1 MTYRRVFPNR
11 SSPKAN
17 LPSKNAEKR
26 LDRFI
31 WLTSITSAMP
41 YEYMCA
47 SVKRCA
53 IITNTSTIKVTQPS
67 VTLPY
72 ENLSL
77 IFLFSFQSSSTRKP
91 CTGAA
96 IGEGESCD
104 KQPLDRKPPGG
115 TRYILGWGGA
125 ARPLISWPCL
135 RQKSLIFLPCSRQNS
150 DFWNSV

>member
-1 MTYRRVFPNR
+1 
-11 SSPKAN
+11 
-17 LPSKNAEKR
+17 
-26 LDRFI
+26 
-31 WLTSITSAMP
+31 MP

-53 IITNTSTIKVTQPS
+53 IITDTSTIKVTQPS

-91 CTGAA
+91 CRSLHRRS
-96 IGEGESCD
+96 ESRD

-125 ARPLISWPCL
+125 ARAPHILTLFKTKIADFPTLFKTEFRFLKLCL
-135 RQKSLIFLPCSRQNS
+135 RHLTRNHTLCETINNIETLSYLSIGNHKTIYSCDKN
-150 DFWNSV
+150 

>member
-1 MTYRRVFPNR
+1 
-11 SSPKAN
+11 
-17 LPSKNAEKR
+17 
-26 LDRFI
+26 
-31 WLTSITSAMP
+31 MP

-77 IFLFSFQSSSTRKP
+77 IFLFSVQSASTRKP

-96 IGEGESCD
+96 IAEAESRD

-125 ARPLISWPCL
+125 ARPLIS
-135 RQKSLIFLPCSRQNS
+135 
-150 DFWNSV
+150 